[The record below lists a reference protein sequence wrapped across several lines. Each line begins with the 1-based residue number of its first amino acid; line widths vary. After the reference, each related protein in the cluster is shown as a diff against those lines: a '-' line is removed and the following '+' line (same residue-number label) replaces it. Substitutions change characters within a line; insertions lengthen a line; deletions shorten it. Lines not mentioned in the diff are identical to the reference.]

1 MDFFTYFKM
10 LRPTVILLSFFAVF
24 LAAIISG
31 TFYLPYL
38 LLASFI
44 AFLISGGGNVL
55 NDYFD
60 YKIDRI
66 NKPQRPIP
74 SGKIKRKNALRYSY
88 LLLLSSFILLVVF
101 FTNNVPVFLIGTA
114 NIFITTIYA
123 SLHFKRLKIPL
134 LANLTDSWLVAS
146 TFLFGGLLFNTN
158 ISITILLLSILAFFA
173 NLGREIVKDIE
184 DIKGDEKFNYK
195 TLPITVG
202 KNYASWIACTFV
214 LFAIIFSFL
223 PYLFN
228 LLTINYLI
236 FVLIADTIFA
246 ISCPLILIS
255 PIKAQKFM
263 KIGMFIALISFLVG
277 IF

>member
-1 MDFFTYFKM
+1 MF
-10 LRPTVILLSFFAVF
+10 
-24 LAAIISG
+24 
-31 TFYLPYL
+31 
-38 LLASFI
+38 
-44 AFLISGGGNVL
+44 
-55 NDYFD
+55 
-60 YKIDRI
+60 
-66 NKPQRPIP
+66 
-74 SGKIKRKNALRYSY
+74 
-88 LLLLSSFILLVVF
+88 
-101 FTNNVPVFLIGTA
+101 